1 MEKDNKT
8 FLVLGLA
15 AIGLVY
21 FGVLDP
27 VLKFVGIKD
36 DQETKNIDEVA
47 INPGTP
53 WSINFWK
60 NVPGATVLTR
70 AYAVQLANT
79 IYNSFGYFN
88 DNEEQAKG
96 VIKSLKFQTQLSF
109 LSMVFYEIYK
119 EDLLTFLRGGW
130 YPQDRLS
137 DNDLSELI
145 SFINKLPLK

>member
-1 MEKDNKT
+1 MIKQEKT
-8 FLVLGLA
+8 ILILGLA

-36 DQETKNIDEVA
+36 DEETKKIDQVEVD
-47 INPGTP
+47 PGTP

-60 NVPGATVLTR
+60 NVPGATVLHR

-88 DNEEQAKG
+88 DNEEQVKG
-96 VIKSLKFQTQLSF
+96 AIKSLKFKTQLSF
-109 LSMVFYEIYK
+109 LAMVFYEIYNQ
-119 EDLLTFLRGGW
+119 DLLTFLRGGMW
-130 YPQDRLS
+130 PQDRLS

-145 SFINKLPLK
+145 SFVNKLPLK